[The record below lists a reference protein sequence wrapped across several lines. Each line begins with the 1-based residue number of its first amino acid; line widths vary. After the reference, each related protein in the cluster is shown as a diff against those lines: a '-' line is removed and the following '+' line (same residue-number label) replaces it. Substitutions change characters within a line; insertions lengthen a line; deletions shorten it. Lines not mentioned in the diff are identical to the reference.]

1 MLNSCNQLKS
11 KHKEKKCE
19 PQTASTNT
27 ILDDVM
33 LRIPVEYKVT
43 AIPKD
48 NKRPRLR
55 EMLYLYLLLLTNCNN
70 NRLIKQVC

>member
-19 PQTASTNT
+19 PQTANTNT

-33 LRIPVEYKVT
+33 LQIPVEYKVT

-70 NRLIKQVC
+70 HRLNKQVC